1 MQMKNL
7 WATLCYIIVIFT
19 IGISIATWDTI
30 YYSFQDQVDIYN
42 TKEGYDYKGKGT
54 GGNLKADVDFTLGE
68 AGSIVT
74 TTKGRHGSS
83 SQTTKYYYIIPVVL
97 NSESCFI
104 CTEVSKNQKSA
115 FDALENN
122 GKTSI
127 PLTGTFEKLDSKMY
141 KYMVESIEDLNK
153 YYENKLFKNNTELKA
168 HVLPI
173 CLVSLDF
180 ENRNKYIALIAVLVV
195 FAAFFLFMG
204 IRKSKKNKID
214 AAAYEAD
221 LEAQARENM
230 NRLDDANTQAVEN
243 PITEN
248 TKESKQ
254 YQNTLDQFNDKHNP

>member
-1 MQMKNL
+1 MKNL

-74 TTKGRHGSS
+74 TTKRRRGGSS
-83 SQTTKYYYIIPVVL
+83 KSTKYYYIIPVVL
-97 NSESCFI
+97 NGESCFV
-104 CTEVSKNQKSA
+104 CTEVSESKKSD
-115 FDALENN
+115 FRALANN
-122 GKTSI
+122 AKKTIS
-127 PLTGTFEKLDSKMY
+127 LTGTFKKLDDKMY
-141 KYMVESIEDLNK
+141 KYMLESIQDLNK
-153 YYENKLFKNNTELKA
+153 YYENKLFKDDTELKA
-168 HVLPI
+168 HVLPL
-173 CLVSLDF
+173 CLIPLDF
-180 ENRNKYIALIAVLVV
+180 ENRNTYITILAVLVILAV
-195 FAAFFLFMG
+195 FFLFMG

-214 AAAYEAD
+214 AAVYEAD

-230 NRLDDANTQAVEN
+230 NRIDDVNTQAVEN

-254 YQNTLDQFNDKHNP
+254 YQNTLEQFNDKHNP